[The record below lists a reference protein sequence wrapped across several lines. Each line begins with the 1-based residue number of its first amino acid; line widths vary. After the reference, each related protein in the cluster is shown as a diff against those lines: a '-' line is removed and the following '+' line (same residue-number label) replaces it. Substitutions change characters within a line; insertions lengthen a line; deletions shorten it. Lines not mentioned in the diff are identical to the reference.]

1 MSTTAVPTSSGSRP
15 GTFTGP
21 PRAAARP
28 SRGRRT
34 VAAVVVAVLLLVVAG
49 FAAWQA
55 VLVQLGRQPEPLDA
69 ARISAWLNTTAW
81 SEPMVVAGGAVIALI
96 GLWLI
101 VLALIP
107 PRPTMLDLREEH
119 PDVTTRIRP
128 ADLRRAL
135 DGAARSV
142 DGISDARTT
151 LRGGRAVVDVSSP
164 LGDPSALPDKV
175 MAAVSEQLA
184 ALDPVSPLRPVV
196 RLTGGRR

>member
-1 MSTTAVPTSSGSRP
+1 MSTPAELKTSSGAP
-15 GTFTGP
+15 
-21 PRAAARP
+21 AAVTARP
-28 SRGRRT
+28 ARGRRT
-34 VAAVVVAVLLLVVAG
+34 VAAVVVAVLLFALAG
-49 FAAWQA
+49 FAVWQA
-55 VLVQLGRQPEPLDA
+55 VLVQLGRQPDPLDA

-81 SEPMVVAGGAVIALI
+81 SAPLIIATGAVLAVI

-101 VLALIP
+101 ALALIP

-119 PDVTTRIRP
+119 PDVITRIRP

-151 LRGGRAVVDVSSP
+151 LRGGRAVVEVTSP

-175 MAAVSEQLA
+175 STAVVAQLD
-184 ALDPVSPLRPVV
+184 ALDPVQPLRPVV

>member
-1 MSTTAVPTSSGSRP
+1 MSTTARP
-15 GTFTGP
+15 
-21 PRAAARP
+21 A
-28 SRGRRT
+28 RGRRT
-34 VAAVVVAVLLLVVAG
+34 VAAVVVAGLLLLLAG
-49 FAAWQA
+49 FAVWQA
-55 VLVQLGRQPEPLDA
+55 VLVQLGRQPYPLDA
-69 ARISAWLNTTAW
+69 ARISAWLNTTPW
-81 SEPMVVAGGAVIALI
+81 SAPLVIAVGAVLASI

-101 VLALIP
+101 ALAVIP

-119 PDVTTRIRP
+119 PDVVTRIRP

-151 LRGGRAVVDVSSP
+151 LRRGRAVVEVSSP

-175 MAAVSEQLA
+175 AAAVSDQLI

-196 RLTGGRR
+196 RLTGARR